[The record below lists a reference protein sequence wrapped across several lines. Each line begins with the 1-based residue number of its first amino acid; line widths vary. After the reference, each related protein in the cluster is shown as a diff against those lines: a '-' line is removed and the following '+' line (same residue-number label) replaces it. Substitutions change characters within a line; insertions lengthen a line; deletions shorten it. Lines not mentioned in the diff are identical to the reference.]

1 MMGLK
6 TVQPKLYV
14 GFWLDAVVPGN
25 PKRRDHHDL
34 DGTLSLAAIGSRQ
47 MAILTAKSLSRARS
61 FGHLLRKLHGC
72 SRQAG

>member
-1 MMGLK
+1 M
-6 TVQPKLYV
+6 
-14 GFWLDAVVPGN
+14 
-25 PKRRDHHDL
+25 
-34 DGTLSLAAIGSRQ
+34 DGTLSLDAIGSRQ